1 VNVRQ
6 DEYRKHLL
14 HEHQKHAVTIS
25 QLFNVFKL
33 GFPPSPYL
41 LPVMAYNT
49 LIADRI
55 REQLVGFPE
64 LSGEEKEMLGGYFYG

>member
-25 QLFNVFKL
+25 HLFNVFTSA
-33 GFPPSPYL
+33 FPPSFYL
-41 LPVMAYNT
+41 LPVMVYNT
-49 LIADRI
+49 LIASA
-55 REQLVGFPE
+55 
-64 LSGEEKEMLGGYFYG
+64 SGNSGQDTLY